1 LAHLKK
7 HAGRKQIVKRI
18 FILVIL
24 AGLLLSACGSEK
36 GIEVHE
42 VWMRPVSKG
51 ENGAVYFVIH
61 NHAREADELTGASSA
76 NAVAAEIHESK
87 MNGDVME
94 MRPVDSLPLE
104 AYAEVKFEPGGY
116 HLMLVDLKKDLNVG
130 DEIEVTLHFKNFED
144 INLKVPVRDT
154 PAPEEDH
161 SSANH

>member
-1 LAHLKK
+1 M
-7 HAGRKQIVKRI
+7 KRI
-18 FILVIL
+18 RMLVLAIMILL
-24 AGLLLSACGSEK
+24 TACGPEK
-36 GIEVHE
+36 GMEVHE
-42 VWMRPVSKG
+42 VWMRPVAKG
-51 ENGAVYFVIH
+51 DNGAVYFVIH

-76 NAVAAEIHESK
+76 RAVAAEFHESK

-94 MRPVDSLPLE
+94 MHPVESVPLE

-116 HLMLVDLKKDLNVG
+116 HLMLVDLNKDLNVG

-144 INLKVPVRDT
+144 INVKVPVRDS